1 MIALPL
7 QLIDSSRETPQFG
20 QIPTMYVADANGNP
34 LQTFA
39 NGDEIDSAQDYLQWL
54 IDTFN
59 TAALGPVDFIRTPND
74 ISGLG
79 DLCAYLATQPVWR
92 TVESNSSPPVAV
104 AWKNTQ
110 TGEIYKRSEYRK
122 LIKRLKSAEAVTSAE
137 AGQA

>member
-20 QIPTMYVADANGNP
+20 RVPTMYVADADGNP

-54 IDTFN
+54 VDTLN
-59 TAALGPVDFIRTPND
+59 LGALGSVDFVGTPD
-74 ISGLG
+74 EIGGLG

-104 AWKNTQ
+104 AWENTE
-110 TGEIYKRSEYRK
+110 TGETYYRSEWRK
-122 LIKRLKSAEAVTSAE
+122 LVKRLKADTSAE
-137 AGQA
+137 AGRA